1 MPPPN
6 NKFAEFQ
13 FGSFRRQ
20 NAASSISKSQE
31 QTSASRKR
39 NAFDDDNV
47 DESPTPPVSNTR
59 PTESQESTAKTIF
72 DFEENEEVTLK
83 RRKFDHETAKPVEE
97 DEDDPLEAFMAG
109 IDVTRVTEDKEK
121 KDTTVRRDDLE
132 EEDSLESYINAMKR
146 KGIDV
151 GKSTGVGDAGAAAEY
166 ADSDE
171 EMYATAKAIDAANAE
186 DSDEVGGAAMATGKR
201 KEIEPL
207 PLVDHS
213 KMQYPELVKELYEEH
228 EDIAKLSE
236 SEVNQVRREL
246 EMTVTGRNPA
256 KPCISFAHFGF
267 DGALLAA
274 VIRHGY
280 EQPTGI
286 QRQAVP
292 VALSGRDK
300 IGIAKTGSG
309 KTAAFVWPMLIHIME
324 QEELQHGDGPIGL
337 ILAPTRELVQQ
348 IYTETKKF
356 AKAYDLRVSQVYGGA
371 SKAEQFKELRNSGVE
386 IIVATPGR
394 LIDIIKMKS
403 TNLRRVSFLVLDEA
417 DRMFD
422 LGFEPQV
429 RSICGNVRPDRQTL
443 LFSATFQKRVERV
456 ARDVLEDPVRIV
468 VGTVGAV
475 NTDITQYVQIFD
487 DDSRKWDWLVGR
499 LVGFSVEGSTLV
511 FVSRKGAVDELSKN
525 LVAAGFSVGGLHGDM
540 YQDRLKVLV
549 STDVAA
555 RGLDIKSVKNVV
567 NFDPARDIDSHVHR
581 IGRTGRAGEKGN
593 AFTLLTIKEDRF
605 AAELVR
611 NMEESGTAVPKELMD
626 LAMGNTKFRKQRE
639 WSGGGGGGF
648 RGGRGTGRGRG
659 RGRGGR
665 GGMGLSR
672 EGENIRQERCSG
684 RLRGRGGGFGN
695 EVDGRWPHD
704 QAGQQGRSGWTKAI
718 SAEGSSTSSSVDRQY
733 RQ

>member
-1 MPPPN
+1 MPPPTA
-6 NKFAEFQ
+6 NKFAKFQ
-13 FGSFRRQ
+13 FGSFQRQ
-20 NAASSISKSQE
+20 NASGGTPALQAH
-31 QTSASRKR
+31 TSPSRKR
-39 NAFDDDNV
+39 NAFDDDDDDDN
-47 DESPTPPVSNTR
+47 SLTPSANSSR
-59 PTESQESTAKTIF
+59 PLHPPKAKDIKSAF
-72 DFEENEEVTLK
+72 DFEEKDEASSK
-83 RRKFDHETAKPVEE
+83 RQKVDHKTENDVEE

-121 KDTTVRRDDLE
+121 KETVVRRDDLE
-132 EEDSLESYINAMKR
+132 EEDTLESYINEMKR

-151 GKSTGVGDAGAAAEY
+151 GKSSGAGDAGGAGEY

-171 EMYATAKAIDAANAE
+171 EVYATAKAIDAANAE
-186 DSDEVGGAAMATGKR
+186 DSDEAGVAAFAAGKR

-207 PLVDHS
+207 APVDHS

-228 EDIAKLSE
+228 EDIAKLRE
-236 SEVNQVRREL
+236 DEVNQVRREL
-246 EMTVTGRNPA
+246 EMTVTGRNAA

-267 DGALLAA
+267 DEALLAA

-292 VALSGRDK
+292 VALSGRDI

-348 IYTETKKF
+348 IYAETKKF

-394 LIDIIKMKS
+394 LIDMIKMKA
-403 TNLRRVSFLVLDEA
+403 TNLRRVSFMVLDEA

-443 LFSATFQKRVERV
+443 LFSATFQKRVERL
-456 ARDVLEDPVRIV
+456 ARDVLEDPVRIA

-475 NTDITQYVQIFD
+475 NTDITQHVQIFD

-511 FVSRKGAVDELSKN
+511 FVSRKDAVDELSKN

-540 YQDRLKVLV
+540 HQVERDKVLNDFKKDRLKVLV

-567 NFDPARDIDSHVHR
+567 NYDAARDIDSHVHR

-611 NMEESGTAVPKELMD
+611 NMEESSTSVPKELLS
-626 LAMGNTKFRKQRE
+626 LAMRNAKFRKHRE
-639 WSGGGGGGF
+639 RAGEGK
-648 RGGRGTGRGRG
+648 RTGEGKR
-659 RGRGGR
+659 
-665 GGMGLSR
+665 R
-672 EGENIRQERCSG
+672 ERSHGNWERS
-684 RLRGRGGGFGN
+684 
-695 EVDGRWPHD
+695 
-704 QAGQQGRSGWTKAI
+704 
-718 SAEGSSTSSSVDRQY
+718 
-733 RQ
+733 